1 MTKLKLFTKNYAT
14 VMDWQRT
21 LLYRDGTL
29 ERVLEPGRHR
39 YDAERCSLV
48 SVDMRPRLL
57 QVGGQELL
65 TRDGLS
71 VRVSYA
77 ADWVVTDPVAFTTGA
92 QYAEPVLYGAIQ
104 EAVRDLIAA
113 HTLDELVADRAL
125 LNGDVQ
131 RVAAAVEHL
140 GIKVSGLRAKDLML
154 PGELRKA
161 ALETVLARERG
172 RAELERA
179 RAEAAALRSLAN
191 TAKLLDEHPA
201 LLRLRTLQVATAPG
215 AKIVLDAGIGS
226 RLPE

>member
-1 MTKLKLFTKNYAT
+1 MFDTLFKNTHAT

-21 LLYRDGTL
+21 LLFRDGVL

-48 SVDMRPRLL
+48 TVDIRPRVL
-57 QVGGQELL
+57 QVAGQELL

-71 VRVSYA
+71 LRVSFA
-77 ADWVVTDPVAFTTGA
+77 ADWAVTDPVAFTTGA
-92 QYAEPVLYGAIQ
+92 QHAETVLYGAVQ
-104 EAVRDLIAA
+104 EVARDLVAA
-113 HTLDELVADRAL
+113 HTLDELIADRAL
-125 LNGDVQ
+125 LGGGKDA
-131 RVAAAVEHL
+131 VAAQVERL
-140 GIKVSGLRAKDLML
+140 GIQVDALRAKDLML

-191 TAKLLDEHPA
+191 TAKLLTDNPV
-201 LLRLRTLQVATAPG
+201 LLRLRTLQVAAGPG
-215 AKIVLDAGIGS
+215 AKVVLDARAS
-226 RLPE
+226 E

>member
-1 MTKLKLFTKNYAT
+1 MFNKSTYTT

-21 LLYRDGTL
+21 LLFRDGVL
-29 ERVLEPGRHR
+29 QQVLEPGRHR
-39 YDAERCSLV
+39 YDTERCTLV
-48 SVDMRPRLL
+48 TVDMRPRVL

-71 VRVSYA
+71 LRVSFA

-92 QYAEPVLYGAIQ
+92 QYAETVLYGAVQ
-104 EAVRDLIAA
+104 EVARDLVAA
-113 HTLDELVADRAL
+113 HALDELVADRTL
-125 LNGDVQ
+125 LGTGKDA
-131 RVAAAVEHL
+131 VAAQVEHL
-140 GIKVSGLRAKDLML
+140 GIRVDSLRAKDLML

-191 TAKLLDEHPA
+191 TAKLLAENPA
-201 LLRLRTLQVATAPG
+201 LLRLRTLQVAAVPG
-215 AKIVLDAGIGS
+215 TKVVLDATG
-226 RLPE
+226 EE

>member
-1 MTKLKLFTKNYAT
+1 MTKKKLFTNTYAT

-21 LLYRDGTL
+21 LLFRDGTL
-29 ERVLEPGRHR
+29 DKVLEPGRHK
-39 YDAERCSLV
+39 YDADRCTLV

-57 QVGGQELL
+57 QVTGQELL

-77 ADWVVTDPVAFTTGA
+77 VDWVVTDPVAFTTGA
-92 QYAEPVLYGAIQ
+92 QFAEPVLYGAVQ
-104 EAVRDLIAA
+104 EAARDLIAA
-113 HTLDELVADRAL
+113 HTLDELVADRTL
-125 LNGDVQ
+125 LSGSTES
-131 RVAAAVEHL
+131 VASAVARL
-140 GIKVSGLRAKDLML
+140 GIEVSALRAKDLML

-191 TAKLLDEHPA
+191 TAKLLDENPV
-201 LLRLRTLQVATAPG
+201 LLRLRTLQLAATPG
-215 AKIVLDAGIGS
+215 TKVVLDATAGA
-226 RLPE
+226 